1 MYYQLELSNDS
12 HIGYDIG
19 QVRVYILDKRKA
31 KRTASQELELQPLFI
46 QGNTQRIDGM
56 SSQTIVVA
64 VDKFTIPDKKYL
76 AIQMLEGNGGR
87 HLELRERSE
96 ERRGGKECVSTCRSG
111 WSRDP

>member
-19 QVRVYILDKRKA
+19 QVRVYIRDKRKA

-56 SSQTIVVA
+56 SSQSKVVA
-64 VDKFTIPDKKYL
+64 VDQYNIPDKKYL
-76 AIQMLEGNGGR
+76 AIHVLEGNGGR
-87 HLELRERSE
+87 NLDSW
-96 ERRGGKECVSTCRSG
+96 SG
-111 WSRDP
+111 NTAIIKQ